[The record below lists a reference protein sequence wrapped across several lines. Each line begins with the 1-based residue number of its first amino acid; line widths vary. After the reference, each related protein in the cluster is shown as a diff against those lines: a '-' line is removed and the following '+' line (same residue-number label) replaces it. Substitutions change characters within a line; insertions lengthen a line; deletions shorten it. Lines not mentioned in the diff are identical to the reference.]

1 MARIP
6 SVFTCQSCGYFSA
19 KWLGRCPDCGNW
31 NSFIEEKKVTAS
43 PGGVSLRHEE
53 RKAVRLSEVSSEDA
67 PRVETSNAEFNRVL
81 GGGIVP
87 GSLVLLG
94 GEPGVGKSTLLLQI
108 AQSLQRTGR
117 RVLYVSG
124 EESAQQIKMRAERL
138 RSRVS
143 DAGSGSATSAEDI
156 YVLAES
162 SLEKIFAAVEEIRPA
177 DLIIDSVQTT
187 CSETLDSTPGSISQV
202 RHVAV
207 QLLNLAKLEQISVFL
222 IGHVTK
228 DGSIAGPKALEH
240 IVDAVLYF
248 EGDRHHSHR
257 IVRAVKNRFG
267 AANEVGIFEMTAAG
281 LIPVRNPSSLFLSES
296 GATSPGSAVC
306 CAVEGSRPILV
317 ELQALVV
324 ATQYGT
330 ARRTA
335 TGIDYN
341 RVSVLVAMIE
351 KRLGIPMMGC
361 DIYLNAA
368 GGLQVAEPASD
379 LAIVAAVLSSF
390 RNRAIAPKTIL
401 LGEFA
406 LSGEVRPV
414 SQVQL
419 RLREAETM
427 GFDKCVLPAGNLPL
441 LEAVG
446 RMDLLPVRTVQELS
460 DLAFEG

>member
-1 MARIP
+1 MEERKTVAARGTTP
-6 SVFTCQSCGYFSA
+6 
-19 KWLGRCPDCGNW
+19 P
-31 NSFIEEKKVTAS
+31 
-43 PGGVSLRHEE
+43 RHEE
-53 RKAVRLSEVSSEDA
+53 VQVERLSEVNSEDA
-67 PRVETSNAEFNRVL
+67 PRIETSNAEFNRVL

-108 AQSLQRTGR
+108 AQSLLRTGR

-124 EESAQQIKMRAERL
+124 EESVRQIKMRAERL
-138 RSRVS
+138 SRSS
-143 DAGSGSATSAEDI
+143 AEAAPASPDAGAEDI

-162 SLEKIFAAVEEIRPA
+162 SLENVLAAVEQIRPT
-177 DLIIDSVQTT
+177 DLIVDSVQTT
-187 CSETLDSTPGSISQV
+187 CSEELESTPGSITQV
-202 RHVAV
+202 RHVAAR
-207 QLLNLAKLEQISVFL
+207 LLRLAKLEQISVFL

-257 IVRAVKNRFG
+257 IIRAVKNRFG

-306 CAVEGSRPILV
+306 CTMEGSRPILV
-317 ELQALVV
+317 ELQALVL

-341 RVSVLVAMIE
+341 RVSVLVAMLE
-351 KRLGIPMMGC
+351 KRLGIPLMSC

-368 GGLQVAEPASD
+368 GGLQITEPASD

-390 RNRAIAPKTIL
+390 RNRAIAPKALL
-401 LGEFA
+401 LGELG

-414 SQVQL
+414 SQIHA
-419 RLREAETM
+419 RLREAAAM
-427 GFDKCVLPAGNLPL
+427 GFDKGILPAGNLPL
-441 LEAVG
+441 LEPVG
-446 RMDLLPVRTVQELS
+446 QMELLPVRTVQELS
-460 DLAFEG
+460 DLIFSA